1 MPGLPPLV
9 RSSPAPRRPPAR
21 LLGAG
26 LPEAATARQRRGVE
40 AAPSGVPRG
49 AGHAP
54 EGAAG
59 RQGAGGRP
67 AEDAS
72 PSLRTALAG
81 GAKVLR
87 GSRRGFPCAIRPT
100 SGGGGGKVRAC
111 ATAGNHGGNRPTC
124 RGGLGKGHRSSG
136 RVGTMPP
143 PRFEP
148 ADVSDELPV
157 PGFYPSTITAAR
169 IRRSQSGN
177 RMVHVVHAL
186 DGVPPGRD
194 RVAEYFVLE
203 GASPRGLAL
212 AKRRLVGLYRAA
224 RLDPREGGAIAP
236 EELRDAR
243 LEVQVDHDEWQGE
256 RRLRVVG
263 HRPPGAGHPGA
274 RPSCPAPPR
283 CPRARP
289 DDTAALPLRVA
300 PRPDGG
306 YEVIDGLKRLARWK
320 EAGQCRIPVVV
331 ESPGDAPAP
340 KRRPPRSHGPP
351 RSAPP
356 PSATAA
362 GPAARSSAAGPPGP
376 RPRRIARR
384 SSPRPWTPCARRRRR
399 PRSRRAPSRWSGS
412 SPAPPRTPPPP
423 RASPF

>member
-67 AEDAS
+67 AGDAS

-81 GAKVLR
+81 GAEVLR

-100 SGGGGGKVRAC
+100 SGARGGKVSAC

-124 RGGLGKGHRSSG
+124 RGDPGKGDRSSG
-136 RVGTMPP
+136 TVGTMST

-148 ADVSDELPV
+148 ADVSDGWPP

-169 IRRSQSGN
+169 LRRSQSGN

-186 DGVPPGRD
+186 DFVPPGRD

-224 RLDPREGGAIAP
+224 GPDPRAGGARAP
-236 EELRDAR
+236 EELRSAR
-243 LEVQVDHDEWQGE
+243 LEVQVDHDEGQG
-256 RRLRVVG
+256 
-263 HRPPGAGHPGA
+263 
-274 RPSCPAPPR
+274 
-283 CPRARP
+283 
-289 DDTAALPLRVA
+289 
-300 PRPDGG
+300 GG
-306 YEVIDGLKRLARWK
+306 
-320 EAGQCRIPVVV
+320 
-331 ESPGDAPAP
+331 
-340 KRRPPRSHGPP
+340 GPP
-351 RSAPP
+351 
-356 PSATAA
+356 A
-362 GPAARSSAAGPPGP
+362 G
-376 RPRRIARR
+376 
-384 SSPRPWTPCARRRRR
+384 
-399 PRSRRAPSRWSGS
+399 
-412 SPAPPRTPPPP
+412 
-423 RASPF
+423 